1 MASEPA
7 TARRPA
13 SAGSNSVFYV
23 IGVVVLLGV
32 GIWGYTQYIDR
43 HNNSDLPLT
52 PEAKAYTRNL
62 QLSDVEMKASEN
74 YFQQTVVEIAGKIAN
89 VGDRPLDTVEIYCV
103 FRDGY
108 EIGRRDHALV
118 GIAPAHR
125 LCGPITGQRPGTL
138 STVTIECGSGACTL
152 RGTIREPCSAPLSS
166 SRYCASELTRQR
178 S

>member
-1 MASEPA
+1 VASEPA
-7 TARRPA
+7 TARREA
-13 SAGSNSVFYV
+13 SAGSNPIFYV
-23 IGVVVLLGV
+23 IAMVLLLGL

-108 EIGRRDHALV
+108 GQLVLRR
-118 GIAPAHR
+118 R
-125 LCGPITGQRPGTL
+125 LAIVTHGSGLRPGETKSFRL
-138 STVTIECGSGACTL
+138 PFDDLPQSWNQAMPQLVIAGVKFS
-152 RGTIREPCSAPLSS
+152 
-166 SRYCASELTRQR
+166 
-178 S
+178 